1 MRQLIQ
7 CRLDIIRV
15 KNVVE
20 ESNGLYQYN
29 GMSSPDILCLHRC
42 ASESGSK
49 YLLVDEYQL
58 PYGDLVP
65 PDPSFDD
72 MHEVV
77 CKKDLRPE
85 IPLRWHCN
93 EVGGLE

>member
-1 MRQLIQ
+1 MIPQLYARIMK
-7 CRLDIIRV
+7 CVHL
-15 KNVVE
+15 
-20 ESNGLYQYN
+20 
-29 GMSSPDILCLHRC
+29 MSSCLYRC

-49 YLLVDEYQL
+49 YLLVDDYQL

-77 CKKDLRPE
+77 CKRGLRPD

-93 EVGGLE
+93 EVGDGCGASQSGCV